1 MPGPVHRLCSIAV
14 LACLLL
20 PGLASTAEKLET
32 YTLRQR
38 QAGELIPIIRPMLP
52 PGSAIN
58 GQAYTLI
65 VRGDEAA
72 HAVVRQVLQ
81 KLDGKLH
88 NLRVSVRFTAPDVNH
103 SESSGARLRLHARD
117 DDAQLHAEIGKTP
130 PGASATLI
138 TRGKNGS
145 ARIAGKDT
153 YRSGSDDSDYHLR
166 VLEGRAAFV
175 QTGTTIPYGTQTI
188 YPGGSRLNSVQFHD
202 VRSGFYVRPRLNGE
216 QVLLDILP
224 HQQQPAGD
232 GRIDT
237 QHVRTTVSGKLG
249 QWIALGGVSASRQRG
264 SNQALYT
271 RTDTQNKNTTIYVRV
286 EIIQ

>member
-1 MPGPVHRLCSIAV
+1 
-14 LACLLL
+14 
-20 PGLASTAEKLET
+20 
-32 YTLRQR
+32 
-38 QAGELIPIIRPMLP
+38 
-52 PGSAIN
+52 GSAIN

-88 NLRVSVRFTAPDVNH
+88 NLRVSVRFTAPGVNH
-103 SESSGARLRLHARD
+103 NESSGARLRLHTRD
-117 DDAQLHAEIGKTP
+117 DDAQFHADIGKTP
-130 PGASATLI
+130 PDASTTL
-138 TRGKNGS
+138 RAGDKNSS

-153 YRSGSDDSDYHLR
+153 YHSDSDDSDYHLR

-175 QTGTTIPYGTQTI
+175 QTGTAIPYGTQTT
-188 YPGGSRLNSVQFHD
+188 YPGGSRQNSVQLHD

-224 HQQQPAGD
+224 HQQQPAGR

-249 QWIALGGVSASRQRG
+249 QWIALGGASTSRQRN

-271 RTDTQNKNTTIYVRV
+271 RTDTQNKNTSIYVRV